1 MVPEGMVHALR
12 EIRRVLKPGGTLID
26 IRPDRFSHPRQQ
38 RPTLPAVRWQASR
51 GSVSAG
57 TLGKTAQNLRRHRAA
72 TRALHEMIRRGVFV
86 LEATET
92 FPFRIYFRDLATLD
106 AFIGVTWR
114 STIFPGRVRSRLM
127 AAHDQGPRGGIVVIE
142 PIRLNVLRKP

>member
-1 MVPEGMVHALR
+1 MVHALS

-38 RPTLPAVRWQASR
+38 RPTLPAVYRQTSR

-72 TRALHEMIRRGVFV
+72 ARALHEMIRRGVFV

-92 FPFRIYFRDLATLD
+92 FPFRFYFREPATLD
-106 AFIGVTWR
+106 AFLNVTWR
-114 STIFPGRVRSRLM
+114 STILPGRVRSRLI
-127 AAHDQGPRGGIVVIE
+127 ASHDRAPRGGIVVVE
-142 PIRLNVLRKP
+142 SVRLNVLRKP